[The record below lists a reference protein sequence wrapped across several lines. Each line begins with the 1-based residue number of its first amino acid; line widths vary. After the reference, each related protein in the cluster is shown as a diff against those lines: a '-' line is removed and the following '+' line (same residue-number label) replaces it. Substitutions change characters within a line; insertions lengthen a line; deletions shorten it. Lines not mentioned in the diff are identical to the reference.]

1 MIAQMRILEKQI
13 LLSAFGVIIGAIIS
27 IVVAKHYYE
36 KASLDLAV
44 EAEKL
49 KTMNVLMLR
58 ALEHA
63 GLAEFSR
70 DDDGNIR
77 GFVFKFIS
85 EGGSM
90 KSSGSAPTVFESAK
104 KQ

>member
-1 MIAQMRILEKQI
+1 MKQM
-13 LLSAFGVIIGAIIS
+13 LLPALGVLIGAIIT
-27 IVVAKHYYE
+27 IVAAKHYYE

-77 GFVFKFIS
+77 GFVFKMTS
-85 EGGSM
+85 EGGST
-90 KSSGSAPTVFESAK
+90 KASGSATTVFESAK